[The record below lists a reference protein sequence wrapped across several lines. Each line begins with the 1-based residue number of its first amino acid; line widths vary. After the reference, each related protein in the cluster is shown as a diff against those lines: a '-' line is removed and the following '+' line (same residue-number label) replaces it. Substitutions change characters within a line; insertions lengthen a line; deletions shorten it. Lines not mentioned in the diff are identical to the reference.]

1 MLVKDEKMGVFFFFH
16 KVWTSVLG
24 LEVLTAIILNN
35 C

>member
-1 MLVKDEKMGVFFFFH
+1 MLVKDEKMGVFFFH